1 MSGLNPQGI
10 IIGFITFLL
19 IGMFHVV
26 VIKAEYYF
34 SKSCWPVFLV
44 LGIALAALSLFVQ
57 NVVLS
62 GALAVLGIT
71 CLWSILE
78 LFEQEKRVKK
88 GWFPENPKRKDK
100 KKSL

>member
-34 SKSCWPVFLV
+34 SKSCWPVFLF
-44 LGIALAALSLFVQ
+44 LRIALAALSLFLQ
-57 NVVLS
+57 NVVLG
-62 GALAVLGIT
+62 GALALLGIT

-88 GWFPENPKRKDK
+88 GWFPENPKRKDN

>member
-71 CLWSILE
+71 CLWSI
-78 LFEQEKRVKK
+78 QEKRVKK
-88 GWFPENPKRKDK
+88 GWFPENPKRKDN